1 MLPLLAAIPVET
13 MAMEKHAS
21 PVPAQSKHRL
31 APAQASFQLIRGSAM
46 LLLFIGLIMVL
57 SSSFYESKLVY
68 GSEFTIFLRQ
78 AFYAML
84 GAIALVAITKV
95 DVAVIR
101 RLAPLLM
108 ASVLLL
114 LLLVFIPGLGSTV
127 GGQTN
132 WLDFGFGLR
141 LQPSE
146 FAKFALIVFGA
157 HQLANRRHLI
167 GDASKYVAP
176 VVIATTA
183 VIALIVVA
191 GDLGNAVIIAVAVGV
206 MLFVANAPMR
216 YFGFASLLGIGL
228 VGLLSYLRPYRF
240 ERITAWL
247 NPEADPEG
255 VGFQAMHAKFA
266 LASGGFFG
274 QGLGASREKWGTLPE
289 AHTDFIFAVIGEEL
303 GLFGA
308 LSILVLFTLLCVSII
323 SLGRHAESDFVRY
336 ACAGSVGWIGGQAM
350 INIGAVLGLLPIMGV
365 PLPLVS
371 TGGSALIP
379 TLAVIGLLL
388 AFARQEIS
396 TSTPVERAVKK

>member
-1 MLPLLAAIPVET
+1 
-13 MAMEKHAS
+13 MEKHAS
-21 PVPAQSKHRL
+21 PVPAQSQPRL
-31 APAQASFQLIRGSAM
+31 APAQASFQLIRGSSM

-68 GSEFTIFLRQ
+68 DSEFTIFIRQ

-84 GAIALVAITKV
+84 GAIALIVLAKM
-95 DVAVIR
+95 DLAVLR
-101 RLAPLLM
+101 RLTPLLM
-108 ASVLLL
+108 ASVIF
-114 LLLVFIPGLGSTV
+114 LLVLVFVPGLGSTV

-132 WLDFGFGLR
+132 WLDFGFGIR

-157 HQLANRRHLI
+157 HQLANRKHLL
-167 GDASKYVAP
+167 GSASKFISP
-176 VVIATTA
+176 VIASTGLVLLLI
-183 VIALIVVA
+183 VIA
-191 GDLGNAVIIAVAVGV
+191 GDVGNAVIIGLSIAV
-206 MLFVANAPMR
+206 MLFVANAPLR
-216 YFGFASLLGIGL
+216 YFVSAGLIGIGL
-228 VGLLSYLRPYRF
+228 IGILAYSRPYRM

-303 GLFGA
+303 GLLGA
-308 LSILVLFTLLCVSII
+308 LTILVLFMILCIAII
-323 SLGRHAESDFVRY
+323 SLGRHTDSDFVRY
-336 ACAGSVGWIGGQAM
+336 VCAGSVGWIGGQAM
-350 INIGAVLGLLPIMGV
+350 INIGAVLGVLPIMGV

-379 TLAVIGLLL
+379 TLAMIGLLL
-388 AFARQEIS
+388 AFAQNEITRS
-396 TSTPVERAVKK
+396 VKFESVVKK